1 MDNLGIKSREVSLHI
16 IKDFFKNEKR
26 LSNIITSHMKKHSSL
41 NQADKKIIT
50 FMSKG
55 IIRFKTHLDMYVE
68 NFYHGKINKLN
79 KTALNLLR
87 MGIFQI
93 KFMDNVPNYAAVST
107 TVQIAKTMDKKLS
120 NTINAILREIIRSKS
135 EKIIPQKIGSV
146 NYAKYYSH
154 PKWLINKWINSM
166 GNNKT
171 HALIKW
177 NNKNPATWFRINTH
191 VLSVNDFKEYLNSNK
206 INYEVFEEINTFFKV
221 ENSQLILNSNLF
233 KEGKI
238 YAQNPS
244 SGLVAKLVNP
254 KSNEIIIDLCSSPGG
269 KTSHM
274 SELLNNKGKIFAYD
288 INPNRIKMLN
298 DTIKR
303 MKIKNVVSN
312 LSDIRKSKIEMGD
325 KILIDA
331 PCTGTGAISKHPDI
345 KWRRKCSDIKEMQ
358 SLQKQLLASA
368 AKQIKNNG
376 TIIYSTCSLE
386 NEENWIVIND
396 FLKKNPNY
404 KIQNANKYI
413 SNKYIDDKG
422 AIFTYPPQHNIDGSF
437 AVRLSKND

>member
-1 MDNLGIKSREVSLHI
+1 MDNSGIKSRAVSLHI

-26 LSNIITSHMKKHSSL
+26 LSKIITSHIKKHPSL
-41 NQADKKIIT
+41 NQADKKNIT

-55 IIRFKTHLDMYVE
+55 VIRFKTHLDMYVE
-68 NFYHGKINKLN
+68 NFYHGKIHKLN
-79 KTALNLLR
+79 TTALNLLR

-135 EKIIPQKIGSV
+135 ENMIPQNIGSA

-154 PKWLINKWINSM
+154 PKWLIDKWINAM
-166 GNNKT
+166 GDNKT

-177 NNKNPATWFRINTH
+177 NNKNPAAWFRINTH
-191 VLSVNDFKEYLNSNK
+191 VLSVNDFKEYLNSNN
-206 INYEVFEEINTFFKV
+206 INHEVFKEINTFFKV
-221 ENSQLILNSNLF
+221 ENSQLILNSHFF

-244 SGLVAKLVNP
+244 SGLVAKLVDP

-288 INPNRIKMLN
+288 ISPNRIKMLN

-303 MKIKNVVSN
+303 MKIKNVISN
-312 LSDIRKSKIEMGD
+312 LSDIRKSKIEIGD

-358 SLQKQLLASA
+358 SLQLPLT
-368 AKQIKNNG
+368 N
-376 TIIYSTCSLE
+376 
-386 NEENWIVIND
+386 
-396 FLKKNPNY
+396 FLQK
-404 KIQNANKYI
+404 
-413 SNKYIDDKG
+413 
-422 AIFTYPPQHNIDGSF
+422 
-437 AVRLSKND
+437 